1 MSTTKLSKQ
10 KKENS
15 NAMETVI
22 VAEKETEDWKE
33 GARGWLVCFS
43 AALVQ
48 FVVMGIH
55 NNFGI
60 LYIAFVREYQRSKA
74 LTGERWIMLF
84 VRLSSTSRPSFQF
97 RDADT
102 RLGFVKGRM

>member
-22 VAEKETEDWKE
+22 VAGKETEDWKD
-33 GARGWLVCFS
+33 GGRGWIVCFS

-60 LYIAFVREYQRSKA
+60 LYIAFIREYQRSKA

-84 VRLSSTSRPSFQF
+84 VRFSSTSRPSFQF
-97 RDADT
+97 CDVDT
-102 RLGFVKGRM
+102 RGGGYSPI